1 MEMADPRGWVFYYLI
16 SFVALLWVG
25 FLFTQGVM
33 LWVGML
39 LAITVLG
46 FSLILFIMLII
57 DIRNENKG
65 IKEGGVPEKK
75 TMDDPAVR

>member
-25 FLFTQGVM
+25 FLFTQGVL
-33 LWVGML
+33 LWVGMF
-39 LAITVLG
+39 LAVTVLG

-57 DIRNENKG
+57 DIRSEKKVQ
-65 IKEGGVPEKK
+65 KEGAAFQKK
-75 TMDDPAVR
+75 ITDESLH

>member
-33 LWVGML
+33 LWVGMF
-39 LAITVLG
+39 LAVTVLG

-57 DIRNENKG
+57 DIRNEKKVLN
-65 IKEGGVPEKK
+65 EGAGAQKK
-75 TMDDPAVR
+75 ITDESLH

>member
-1 MEMADPRGWVFYYLI
+1 MEMSDPRGWVFYYLI

-33 LWVGML
+33 LWVGMF

-57 DIRNENKG
+57 DIRNEKKVL
-65 IKEGGVPEKK
+65 KEGAASQKK
-75 TMDDPAVR
+75 IMDESLH